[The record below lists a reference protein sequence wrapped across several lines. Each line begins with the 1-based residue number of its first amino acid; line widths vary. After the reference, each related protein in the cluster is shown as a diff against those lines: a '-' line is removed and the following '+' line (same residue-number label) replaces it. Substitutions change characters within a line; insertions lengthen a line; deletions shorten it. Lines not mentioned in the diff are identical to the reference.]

1 MQHYSFCLNQG
12 LKHIVVNKAYN
23 QRRIHSDNSKTKF
36 ITLISKLT
44 LDTVIVQCIQ
54 THFTKQGDY

>member
-54 THFTKQGDY
+54 THFT